1 MTTLAIWTVYKNPT
15 DYPGKFVARRFDI
28 DADGPKPSA
37 SVIIA
42 PNLKTLRSILA
53 FEMHL
58 ICMPRNEGDEP
69 QIVETWL

>member
-1 MTTLAIWTVYKNPT
+1 MTTLAIWTVYENPR
-15 DYPGKFVARRFDI
+15 DYPGKFVARRFDV
-28 DADGPKPSA
+28 DAKGPKPSA
-37 SVIIA
+37 SIIIA